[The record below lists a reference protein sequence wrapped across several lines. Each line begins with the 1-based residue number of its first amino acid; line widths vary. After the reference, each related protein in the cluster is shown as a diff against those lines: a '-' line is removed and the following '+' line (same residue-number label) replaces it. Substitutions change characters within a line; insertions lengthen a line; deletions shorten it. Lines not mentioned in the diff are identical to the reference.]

1 MADAAL
7 VTADTRAARR
17 NPVCITRLPATDS
30 AGGRGLAEAVAHNRG
45 AEVGVLAQTPPTQH
59 RPGTCSKVAEGSGT
73 FLFFNHTRFLGLQ
86 WHPRGHDG
94 VVLGAARKEHLAAQ
108 QGGAFFHA
116 Q

>member
-45 AEVGVLAQTPPTQH
+45 AEVGVLARTPPTQH
-59 RPGTCSKVAEGSGT
+59 RPGTCSKVAEGSVSLYG
-73 FLFFNHTRFLGLQ
+73 Q
-86 WHPRGHDG
+86 
-94 VVLGAARKEHLAAQ
+94 A
-108 QGGAFFHA
+108 
-116 Q
+116 